1 MSTVITISG
10 ITTDLK
16 IGSVV
21 NAIPV
26 NDLQYTQD
34 KSAPLQ
40 SFFVSRKVDEVT
52 ASIYD
57 LAASGDSSDSA
68 VYTMNQSQAQL
79 LGLNLSGAQ
88 IVGWTLAQSDDG
100 DYESFTLTT
109 STVAA
114 DSLTSS
120 AKK

>member
-40 SFFVSRKVDEVT
+40 SFFVSRKDRVSADG
-52 ASIYD
+52 
-57 LAASGDSSDSA
+57 GDP
-68 VYTMNQSQAQL
+68 TFC
-79 LGLNLSGAQ
+79 
-88 IVGWTLAQSDDG
+88 W
-100 DYESFTLTT
+100 
-109 STVAA
+109 
-114 DSLTSS
+114 SL
-120 AKK
+120 